1 MFLTAKFFLFLTQPL
16 AWVALLLLV
25 GLLLAP
31 RRPRWAMR
39 AHTMALVFLLLLG
52 WEPLP
57 DAALRHL
64 EAQYPV
70 ARPDQDWSAYAGVIV
85 LGGALEPA
93 YVWTVPGQSA
103 LNDAAERMTEV
114 APLVRQQPQLKV
126 LFTGGEGE
134 LFATGLS
141 EAERARLFFQ
151 GQGLPS
157 AKLLLES
164 ASRTTYDN
172 AVMSKQLPGVDATKP
187 WLLLTSAYHMPRSM
201 AAFQKAGWTVTAYPV
216 DFRSGLKT
224 PWTRYSMD
232 QGVKKWRLALH
243 EMLGLLAYRLAGR
256 A

>member
-16 AWVALLLLV
+16 AWVALLLLA
-25 GLLLAP
+25 GLLLN
-31 RRPRWAMR
+31 RSRPRWSIR
-39 AHTMALVFLLLLG
+39 VNTMALGLLLLLG

-57 DAALRHL
+57 DTALRQL
-64 EAQYPV
+64 EVRYP
-70 ARPDQDWSAYAGVIV
+70 AASADRDWRAYAGVIV

-93 YVWTVPGQSA
+93 YVWTVPDQSA

-114 APLVRQQPQLKV
+114 TALLRHQPQLKV

-134 LFATGLS
+134 LFASGLS

-151 GQGLPS
+151 GQGLPPDQ
-157 AKLLLES
+157 LLLES

-172 AVMSKQLPGVDATKP
+172 AVMSKQLPGVDTAKP
-187 WLLLTSAYHMPRSM
+187 WLLLTSAYHMPRAM
-201 AAFQKAGWTVTAYPV
+201 AAFQKAGWHVTAYPV
-216 DFRSGLKT
+216 DFRSGKST
-224 PWTRYSMD
+224 PWTQYSMD

-243 EMLGLLAYRLAGR
+243 EMLGLIAYRLAGR

>member
-1 MFLTAKFFLFLTQPL
+1 MFLTAKFFLFVTQPL
-16 AWVALLLLV
+16 AWVALLLLA
-25 GLLLAP
+25 GLWLTAN
-31 RRPRWAMR
+31 RSHWAMR
-39 AHTMALVFLLLLG
+39 VNTMALALLLLLG

-57 DAALRHL
+57 DAALRQL
-64 EAQYPV
+64 EAQYP
-70 ARPDQDWSAYAGVIV
+70 ANSADQDWHTYAGVIV

-93 YVWTVPGQSA
+93 YVWAIPNQSA

-114 APLVRQQPQLKV
+114 IPLLRRQPQLKV

-134 LFATGLS
+134 LFANGLS
-141 EAERARLFFQ
+141 EAERARLFFR
-151 GQGLPS
+151 GQGLAPD
-157 AKLLLES
+157 KLLLES

-187 WLLLTSAYHMPRSM
+187 WLLLTSAFHMPRAM
-201 AAFQKAGWTVTAYPV
+201 AAFQKAGWSVTAYPV
-216 DFRSGLKT
+216 DFRSGAKT
-224 PWTRYSMD
+224 PWTQYSMD

>member
-1 MFLTAKFFLFLTQPL
+1 
-16 AWVALLLLV
+16 
-25 GLLLAP
+25 
-31 RRPRWAMR
+31 
-39 AHTMALVFLLLLG
+39 MALTLLLLLG

-57 DAALRHL
+57 DAALRQL
-64 EAQYPV
+64 EAQYP
-70 ARPDQDWSAYAGVIV
+70 ATSADQDWSAYAGVIV

-114 APLVRQQPQLKV
+114 VPLLRRQPQLKV

-134 LFATGLS
+134 LFANGLS
-141 EAERARLFFQ
+141 EAERARLFFR
-151 GQGLPS
+151 GQGLSPD
-157 AKLLLES
+157 KLLLES

-172 AVMSKQLPGVDATKP
+172 AVMSKLIQGVDATKP
-187 WLLLTSAYHMPRSM
+187 WLLLTSAFHMPRAM
-201 AAFQKAGWTVTAYPV
+201 AAFQKAGWAVTAYPV
-216 DFRSGLKT
+216 DFRTGLKT
-224 PWTRYSMD
+224 PWTQYSMD

>member
-1 MFLTAKFFLFLTQPL
+1 
-16 AWVALLLLV
+16 
-25 GLLLAP
+25 
-31 RRPRWAMR
+31 MR
-39 AHTMALVFLLLLG
+39 ANAAALALLLLLG

-64 EAQYPV
+64 ERQYP
-70 ARPDQDWSAYAGVIV
+70 AASPTQDWSAYTGVIV

-103 LNDAAERMTEV
+103 LNEAAERMTEV
-114 APLVRQQPQLKV
+114 APLIRHQPHLKV

-157 AKLLLES
+157 SKLLLES

-187 WLLLTSAYHMPRSM
+187 WLLLTSAYHMPRAM
-201 AAFQKAGWTVTAYPV
+201 AVFRKAGWTVTAYPV
-216 DFRSGLKT
+216 DFRTGLET
-224 PWTRYSMD
+224 PWTQYAMD
-232 QGVKKWRLALH
+232 EGVKKWRVALH
-243 EMLGLLAYRLAGR
+243 EMLGLLAYELAGR

>member
-16 AWVALLLLV
+16 AWVALLLLA

-31 RRPRWAMR
+31 KWPQWALR
-39 AHTMALVFLLLLG
+39 LNATALALLVLLG

-57 DAALRHL
+57 NAALRHL
-64 EAQYPV
+64 EAQYPT
-70 ARPDQDWSAYAGVIV
+70 ASADQDWSAFAGVIV

-93 YVWTVPGQSA
+93 YVWTVPGQCA

-114 APLVRQQPQLKV
+114 MPLLRRQPQFKV

-134 LFATGLS
+134 LFANGLS

-151 GQGLPS
+151 AQGLPPD
-157 AKLLLES
+157 KLLLES

-172 AVMSKQLPGVDATKP
+172 AVMSKHVPGVDVNKP
-187 WLLLTSAYHMPRSM
+187 WLLLTSAYHMPRAM
-201 AAFQKAGWTVTAYPV
+201 AAFKKAGWNVTAYPV
-216 DFRSGLKT
+216 DFRSGLET
-224 PWTRYSMD
+224 PWSQYSMD

-243 EMLGLLAYRLAGR
+243 EVLGLFAYRLANH

>member
-16 AWVALLLLV
+16 AWVALLLLA
-25 GLLLAP
+25 GLLLTP
-31 RRPRWAMR
+31 NRPRWAMR
-39 AHTMALVFLLLLG
+39 LNATALALLLLLG

-64 EAQYPV
+64 EVQYP
-70 ARPDQDWSAYAGVIV
+70 AGRPDQDWSAYAGVIV

-93 YVWTVPGQSA
+93 YVWTVPQQSA

-114 APLVRQQPQLKV
+114 APLLRRQPHLKL

-151 GQGLPS
+151 GQGLPPD
-157 AKLLLES
+157 KLLLES

-172 AVMSKQLPGVDATKP
+172 AIMSKQLPGVDATKP
-187 WLLLTSAYHMPRSM
+187 WLLLTSGYHMPRAM

-224 PWTRYSMD
+224 PWTQYSMD